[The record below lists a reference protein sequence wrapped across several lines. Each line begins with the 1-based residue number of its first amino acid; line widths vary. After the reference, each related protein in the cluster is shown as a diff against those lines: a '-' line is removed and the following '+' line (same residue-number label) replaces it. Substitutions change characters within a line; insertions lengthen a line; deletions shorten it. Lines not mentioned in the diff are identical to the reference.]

1 MKKTFTILVTTTALT
16 AAIALPALS
25 AMNSTADGRLRPV
38 LAVFDGAAR
47 ELPII
52 LARSDDDD
60 DDYRRTGRRDRDDDD
75 DDDCEDD
82 DDDDDDNDRWGRSG
96 SDDDDDGDSRRGRYG
111 SDDDDDGDN
120 RRGRYGSD
128 DDDDDDD
135 DCGGA
140 AGNAAPAGTVAPPQN
155 GLFENSAPPRVRV
168 N

>member
-25 AMNSTADGRLRPV
+25 AMNSTADGSLRPV

-47 ELPII
+47 DLPII

-75 DDDCEDD
+75 DDCEDD
-82 DDDDDDNDRWGRSG
+82 DDD
-96 SDDDDDGDSRRGRYG
+96 
-111 SDDDDDGDN
+111 